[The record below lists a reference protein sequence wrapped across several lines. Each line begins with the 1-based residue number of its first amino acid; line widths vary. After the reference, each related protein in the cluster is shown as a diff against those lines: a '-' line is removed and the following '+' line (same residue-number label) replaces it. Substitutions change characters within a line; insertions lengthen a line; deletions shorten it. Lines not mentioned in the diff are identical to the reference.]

1 MPAIDFRELRA
12 LVSMQEVLNLL
23 GFVPL
28 SSSGVQVR
36 GRCPLHSTSEGG
48 NSRSFSAHLTG
59 NKYQCF
65 KCGAAG
71 NHLDLW
77 AKATK
82 QTVYAAA
89 LDLCE
94 RLGRDIPWLS
104 TATEKRNP

>member
-1 MPAIDFRELRA
+1 MPAINFGELRA
-12 LVSMQEVLNLL
+12 SVSMQEVLNLL

-28 SSSGVQVR
+28 SRFGDQVR
-36 GRCPLHSTSEGG
+36 GRCPLHSSSSNGK
-48 NSRSFSAHLTG
+48 SRYFSAHLTG
-59 NKYQCF
+59 NKFQCF

-82 QTVYAAA
+82 QTVYTAA
-89 LDLCE
+89 LDLCQ
-94 RLGRDIPWLS
+94 RLGREIPCLS

>member
-1 MPAIDFRELRA
+1 MPGINFRELRA
-12 LVSMQEVLNLL
+12 SLSMQEVMGLL

-28 SSSGVQVR
+28 SRFGDQVR
-36 GRCPLHSTSEGG
+36 GRCPLHSSSS
-48 NSRSFSAHLTG
+48 NDKSCSFSAHLAG
-59 NKYQCF
+59 NKFRCF

-89 LDLCE
+89 LDLCQ
-94 RLGRDIPWLS
+94 RLGREIPWLS